1 MTAPLPSSLLDVEN
15 LSVGF
20 GATHVIEDLSF
31 TVREGHTTAIVGESG
46 SGKSIA
52 SMSIMR
58 LADMM
63 GARYPQGRIL
73 FRNAGGTQNLLDRD
87 QRFMRRIRG
96 NEIAMIFQEP
106 MTSLNP
112 VFTIGAQIAE
122 VLMLHDGMSKSA
134 ARVETER
141 LLNLVRLPDAK
152 GLITRHPHQLSG
164 GMRQRVMI
172 AMALACRPKLL
183 IADEPT
189 TALDVTV
196 QAQIL
201 TIMKDLQK
209 DLGMAMIFITHDMGV
224 VAEMADDVVV
234 MWKGKKVE
242 DGPVEAIFAQPQHP
256 YTKAL
261 LSAVPRLGSM
271 TGRKHPLREPLI
283 VLEGDAPKEV
293 GVARDQDT
301 ADYSV
306 PPLLTV
312 RDLHVRF
319 DIKKDFWG
327 RATHRCTAVNHVS
340 FDIYQGETLAL
351 VGESGSGK
359 STIGRTIQ
367 QLQEPISGEVTFDGR
382 PMSRMSKSERQRLRR
397 EVQYIFQDPFASLD
411 PRKTVGYSI
420 AEPIRT
426 HCLLDNA
433 RDIRMRVGELLE
445 RVGLEPGMA
454 ERYPHEFSGGQRQRV
469 CIARALSSKP
479 RLIIADEALSA
490 LDVSVQA
497 QIINLFMDL
506 QKDDGLSY
514 LFISH
519 DLAVVEKMSHRV
531 AVLYQGQFMELG
543 TRQQVFEQTA
553 HPYTK
558 RLLSAVPVADPTL
571 RSARPMLEGEVPSTT
586 RPVGKEPPRLALQTV
601 APGHFVAEQNRESEQ
616 WEKLP

>member
-1 MTAPLPSSLLDVEN
+1 MSAPLSPNILDVEN
-15 LSVGF
+15 LSVRF
-20 GATHVIEDLSF
+20 GSAKVIEDLSF
-31 TVREGHTTAIVGESG
+31 TVREGRTTAIVGESG
-46 SGKSIA
+46 SGKSVA

-58 LADMM
+58 LADIA
-63 GARYPQGRIL
+63 GANYPQGRIV
-73 FRNAGGTQNLLDRD
+73 FQREGGALNLLERD
-87 QRFMRRIRG
+87 QKTMRRIRG

-112 VFTIGAQIAE
+112 VFTIGDQIAE
-122 VLMLHDGMSKSA
+122 VLMLHEKMNKSA
-134 ARVETER
+134 ALKETER

-152 GLITRHPHQLSG
+152 GLLTRHPHQLSG

-209 DLGMAMIFITHDMGV
+209 ELGMAMIFITHDMGV

-234 MWKGKKVE
+234 MWKGRKVE
-242 DGPVEAIFAQPQHP
+242 EGPVEEIFAKPKHP

-271 TGRKHPLREPLI
+271 AGRKFPLREQLI
-283 VLEGDAPKEV
+283 VLDGDAPKLV
-293 GVARDQDT
+293 GEARDQDT
-301 ADYSV
+301 ANYDAE
-306 PPLLTV
+306 PLLKV

-319 DIKKDFWG
+319 DIKKNFFG
-327 RATHRCTAVNHVS
+327 QATHRCTAVNHVS
-340 FDIYQGETLAL
+340 FDIYPGETLAL

-367 QLQEPISGEVTFDGR
+367 QLQAPISGDVFFDGR
-382 PMSRMSKSERQRLRR
+382 SMAAMGKAERQRLRR

-426 HCLLDNA
+426 HGLLDNDK
-433 RDIRMRVGELLE
+433 DIRSRVSELLE
-445 RVGLEPGMA
+445 RVGLKPDMA
-454 ERYPHEFSGGQRQRV
+454 GRYPHEFSGGQRQRV

-497 QIINLFMDL
+497 QVINLFMDL

-519 DLAVVEKMSHRV
+519 DMAVVEKMSHRV
-531 AVLYQGQFMELG
+531 AVLYQGQIMELG
-543 TRQQVFEQTA
+543 TRQQVFEETA

-571 RSARPMLEGEVPSTT
+571 RTARPMLEGEVPSTT
-586 RPVGKEPPRLALQTV
+586 RPVGQEPAILPLHEIAQ
-601 APGHFVAEQNRESEQ
+601 GHFVAERDQESQQ
-616 WEKLP
+616 WENFK

>member
-1 MTAPLPSSLLDVEN
+1 MTQTPAASDLLRVEN
-15 LSVGF
+15 LSVNF
-20 GATHVIEDLSF
+20 GTASVIQDLSF
-31 TVREGHTTAIVGESG
+31 SVRAGRTTAVVGESG
-46 SGKSIA
+46 SGKSVT

-58 LADMM
+58 LADIA
-63 GARYPQGRIL
+63 GASFPQGRIMFL
-73 FRNAGGTQNLLDRD
+73 REGGEVDLLARD
-87 QRFMRRIRG
+87 QKAMRKIRG

-112 VFTIGAQIAE
+112 VFTVGDQLAE
-122 VLMLHDGMSKSA
+122 VLMLHEGMSKDQA
-134 ARVETER
+134 LVEAER
-141 LLNLVRLPDAK
+141 LLTLVRLPDAK

-201 TIMKDLQK
+201 TIMKELQAE
-209 DLGMAMIFITHDMGV
+209 LGMAMIFITHDMGV

-242 DGPVEAIFAQPQHP
+242 EGPVDQIFSAPQHP

-261 LSAVPRLGSM
+261 LSAVPKLGSM
-271 TGRKHPLREPLI
+271 TGQPFPLREQLT
-283 VLEGDAPKEV
+283 VLEDGQPKLV
-293 GVARDQDT
+293 GETRAQDT
-301 ADYSV
+301 ARYDEK
-306 PPLLTV
+306 PILEV
-312 RDLHVRF
+312 RDLLVRF
-319 DIKKDFWG
+319 DIKKNIWG
-327 RATHRCTAVNHVS
+327 RATHRLSAVNHVS
-340 FDIYQGETLAL
+340 FDIYPGETLAL

-367 QLQEPISGEVTFDGR
+367 QLQKPISGDVRFDGKSMAA
-382 PMSRMSKSERQRLRR
+382 MSSSERHRLRR
-397 EVQYIFQDPFASLD
+397 DVQYIFQDPFASLD

-426 HCLLDNA
+426 HGLMDND
-433 RDIRMRVGELLE
+433 RDINLRVGELLE
-445 RVGLEPGMA
+445 RVGLQPSMA
-454 ERYPHEFSGGQRQRV
+454 SRYPHEFSGGQRQRV

-497 QIINLFMDL
+497 QVINLFMDL
-506 QKDDGLSY
+506 QKDEGLSY

-519 DLAVVEKMSHRV
+519 DMAVVEKMSHRV
-531 AVLYQGQFMELG
+531 AVLYLGQIMEMG
-543 TRQQVFEQTA
+543 SRAQVFENTQHA
-553 HPYTK
+553 YTK
-558 RLLSAVPVADPTL
+558 RLLSAVPVADPAL
-571 RSARPMLEGEVPSTT
+571 RKPRIMLEGEIPSPI
-586 RPVGKEPPRLALQTV
+586 RPVGQEPRVLPLTEVSR
-601 APGHFVAEQNRESEQ
+601 GHFVAA
-616 WEKLP
+616 

>member
-1 MTAPLPSSLLDVEN
+1 MNAPLSPNILDVEN
-15 LSVGF
+15 LSVRF
-20 GATHVIEDLSF
+20 GAARVIEDLSF
-31 TVREGHTTAIVGESG
+31 TVREGRTTAIVGESG
-46 SGKSIA
+46 SGKSVA

-58 LADMM
+58 LADIA
-63 GARYPQGRIL
+63 GANYPQGRIV
-73 FRNAGGTQNLLDRD
+73 FQREGGALNLLERD
-87 QRFMRRIRG
+87 QKTMRRIRG

-112 VFTIGAQIAE
+112 VFTIGDQIAE
-122 VLMLHDGMSKSA
+122 VLMLHEKMNKSA
-134 ARVETER
+134 ALKETER
-141 LLNLVRLPDAK
+141 LLSLVRLPDAK
-152 GLITRHPHQLSG
+152 GLLTRHPHQLSG

-209 DLGMAMIFITHDMGV
+209 ELGMAMIFITHDMGV

-234 MWKGKKVE
+234 MWKGRKVE
-242 DGPVEAIFAQPQHP
+242 EGSVEEIFASPKHP

-271 TGRKHPLREPLI
+271 AGRKFPLREQLI
-283 VLEGDAPKEV
+283 VLDGDAPKLV
-293 GVARDQDT
+293 GEEREQDT
-301 ADYSV
+301 ANYDAE
-306 PPLLTV
+306 PLLKV

-319 DIKKDFWG
+319 DIKKNFFG
-327 RATHRCTAVNHVS
+327 QATHRCTAVNHVS
-340 FDIYQGETLAL
+340 FDIYPGETLAL

-367 QLQEPISGEVTFDGR
+367 QLQEPVSGDVFFDGR
-382 PMSRMSKSERQRLRR
+382 SMAAMSKAERQRLRR

-426 HCLLDNA
+426 HGLLDN
-433 RDIRMRVGELLE
+433 DKEIRSRVSELLE
-445 RVGLEPGMA
+445 RVGLKPEMA

-497 QIINLFMDL
+497 QVINLFMDL

-519 DLAVVEKMSHRV
+519 DMAVVEKMSHRV
-531 AVLYQGQFMELG
+531 AVLYQGQIMELG
-543 TRQQVFEQTA
+543 TRQQVFEETA

-571 RSARPMLEGEVPSTT
+571 RTARPMLEGEVPSTT
-586 RPVGKEPPRLALQTV
+586 RLVGQEPAILPLHEIAQ
-601 APGHFVAEQNRESEQ
+601 GHFVAERDQESQQ
-616 WEKLP
+616 WENFK